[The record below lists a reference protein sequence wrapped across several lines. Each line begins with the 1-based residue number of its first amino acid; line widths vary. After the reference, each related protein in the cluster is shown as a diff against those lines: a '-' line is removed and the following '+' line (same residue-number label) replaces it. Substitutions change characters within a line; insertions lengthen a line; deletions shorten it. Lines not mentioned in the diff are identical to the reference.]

1 MALKKEKVYVTSG
14 TKKASV
20 RKEIDAV
27 FVTRP
32 KIVHKKTEH
41 TAATH
46 SEPTVSRGRSV
57 SKKKSIRGKSNHGS
71 ILRQPCRC
79 YLRGS
84 CTRTSCESWHPPKC
98 QFYEVETGGKAGD
111 KCLFPH
117 YKVDEQ
123 PNEKLK
129 KSYFQKEEKAM
140 TRML

>member
-1 MALKKEKVYVTSG
+1 MALKEVKVYVTSG

-27 FVTRP
+27 SVTRP
-32 KIVHKKTEH
+32 KIVHKKPEH

-84 CTRTSCESWHPPKC
+84 CTRTSCESWHPPEC
-98 QFYEVETGGKAGD
+98 QFYKVETGCKAGD
-111 KCLFPH
+111 KCLFPQ

-129 KSYFQKEEKAM
+129 RSYFQKEEKAM